1 MLFITF
7 LNVQKYFCKKIQN
20 NGRYRIDPSN
30 FYLYDPTSKRI
41 PTVKIIW
48 SKVLVK
54 FTKKY

>member
-41 PTVKIIW
+41 PTVKII
-48 SKVLVK
+48 
-54 FTKKY
+54 